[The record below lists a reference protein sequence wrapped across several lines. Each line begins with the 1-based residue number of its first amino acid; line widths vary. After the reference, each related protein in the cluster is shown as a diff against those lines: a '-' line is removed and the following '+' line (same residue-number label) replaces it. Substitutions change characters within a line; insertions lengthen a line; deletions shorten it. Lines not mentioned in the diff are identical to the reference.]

1 MRRVFGFMI
10 GAVMGGIIGAASALL
25 FAPSSGAEMRALIN
39 ERTQSFTADVKQA
52 ANTKRIELTD
62 RLDTLRA
69 PKS

>member
-1 MRRVFGFMI
+1 MRRVFGFVI
-10 GAVMGGIIGAASALL
+10 GAV
-25 FAPSSGAEMRALIN
+25 PSSGAEMRALIN
-39 ERTQSFTADVKQA
+39 ERTQSFAADVKQA